1 MESESWG
8 RAIEVL
14 KKLLERA
21 PVKMPMFGDSLFYKV
36 SESEYQA
43 LEKVKG
49 AKIDIITSHMVDVH
63 SVEEYFTFSTAFLT
77 KSEEKAIFVRPHTSI
92 VRLILLAS
100 LAMMNE
106 GAVYEAICMIRNC
119 LDKGVK

>member
-8 RAIEVL
+8 KAIEVL

-36 SESEYQA
+36 SESEYQT
-43 LEKVKG
+43 LEKVRG
-49 AKIDIITSHMVDVH
+49 TEIDIVTSHTKDVH
-63 SVEEYFTFSTAFLT
+63 TIEEYFTYSTAFVT
-77 KSEEKAIFVRPHTSI
+77 KGEEKGIFVRPHTSV

-119 LDKGVK
+119 LDEGVK